1 MQTRKYSSI
10 SQDTTLAAGG
20 ISSSATSMT
29 VATGTG
35 NALMGGITLTTNDTF
50 QVAIDPDTV
59 NEELVYITV
68 QSGDV
73 MTITRGRAGTSAIAH
88 AAGATVRHVLSSDDL
103 NWFNTTSPGTLS
115 TAKGDLIA
123 ATGSQAVARLAVGT
137 NGYVLTADSTQTSGV
152 KWAATGDVTT
162 SGAQTLTNKDL
173 TSATNTFPTTLTTL
187 TGSQTLTNKTL
198 TAPIIT
204 STINAQTGTTYT
216 FVLSDAAA
224 FVTASNVAAQTY
236 TIPPNSSV
244 AYAIGSTISVIQINS
259 GQATI
264 QGGSGVTIASNGA
277 TATAP
282 KLRTQYSA
290 ATLIKVA
297 TDTWYVIGDIV

>member
-1 MQTRKYSSI
+1 MQIRKYSSI

-20 ISSSATSMT
+20 ISSSATTMT

-35 NALMGGITLTTNDTF
+35 NSLMGGVVLTTGCTF

-59 NEELVYITV
+59 NEELVFITN

-73 MTITRGRAGTSAIAH
+73 LTITRGCAGTSAIAH

-103 NWFNTTSPGTLS
+103 NYFNTTSPASLT
-115 TAKGDLIA
+115 TAKGTIVA
-123 ATGSQAVARLAVGT
+123 GTGDQAVAGVTLGT
-137 NGYVLTADSTQTSGV
+137 NGYVLTADSTQTSGI

-162 SGAQTLTNKDL
+162 SGVQTLTNKDL

-187 TGSQTLTNKTL
+187 TGAQTLTNKTL

-224 FVTASNVAAQTY
+224 FVTASNVSAQTY

-244 AYAIGSTISVIQINS
+244 AYAIGSTISIIQINS
-259 GQATI
+259 GQITI

-277 TATAP
+277 TSTTP

-290 ATLIKVA
+290 ATLIKIA

>member
-50 QVAIDPDTV
+50 QVAIDPDTA